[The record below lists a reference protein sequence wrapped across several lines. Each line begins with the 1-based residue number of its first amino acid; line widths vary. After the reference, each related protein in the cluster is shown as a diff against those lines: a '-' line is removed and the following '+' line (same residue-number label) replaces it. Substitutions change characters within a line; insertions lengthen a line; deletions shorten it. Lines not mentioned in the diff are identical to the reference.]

1 VVSGFRAGSYGAEF
15 LIFNATDTALNL
27 DETSGNYLRIQGITF
42 TQQSQNELSVDNYF
56 AKNSNLSDPIIGK
69 DGLII
74 SPLRSQQDYDKIK
87 TSRLTYGK
95 KEFSLQP
102 SYIQTEDDAR
112 ELMSWIINKVMKPR
126 RSIGM
131 KIFSTPIV
139 QLGDIVTLDYK
150 DENSQN
156 LVSSE
161 NSRFVVYNID
171 YQKDSSGPTMTLFM
185 SEV

>member
-1 VVSGFRAGSYGAEF
+1 M
-15 LIFNATDTALNL
+15 
-27 DETSGNYLRIQGITF
+27 
-42 TQQSQNELSVDNYF
+42 
-56 AKNSNLSDPIIGK
+56 
-69 DGLII
+69 II